1 MLALVG
7 AGMANSPSPT
17 MLSVITQIVAGE
29 AQQPRRGTARILQQ
43 ARAADRAVHGHCAV
57 PGINLDSVFM
67 SSVPGIFLGSRCLR
81 TRLRQR
87 RRARARPARHRQ
99 LCCEHRRF
107 LERLRPEELARASLL

>member
-7 AGMANSPSPT
+7 AGMANIPWPT
-17 MLSVITQIVAGE
+17 MLSVIAQISARE

-57 PGINLDSVFM
+57 PGINLDSAFM

-87 RRARARPARHRQ
+87 RRARARPARAIV
-99 LCCEHRRF
+99 L
-107 LERLRPEELARASLL
+107 